1 MKSKIIIVTLIFL
14 ALGLPGVFTGKNSG
28 NEDGLAAS
36 ATAPLTAEDLIG
48 QSAMEVKNPQVGRS
62 NNAVVASQAKKIKL
76 PVICQGSESQIF
88 NCYQKHYKNL
98 VKTKGVQAAF
108 ADLRQRYNENSYV
121 VSQCHP
127 ITHVIGDTAVEKYPT
142 ASEAYLHGD
151 SFCWSG
157 YYHGVLEGILSK
169 IGMDK
174 AISEMNNICKDI
186 PGKSVYSFD
195 YYNCVHGLGHG
206 LMAITDTELFKS
218 LNLCDG
224 LSGSWEQT
232 SCYGGVFMENVI
244 VDNKNHFTKYLK
256 PAEPLYPCNTVDEK
270 YKSACYLMQ
279 TSYMLKVSGQDF
291 AKVFALCEKAD
302 KNYIPTCY
310 QSLGRDASG
319 HSISNVISTKNS
331 CYLGKD
337 FYAKSNCI
345 IGAVKDFISY
355 FHSDVQAKTLC
366 NSLTDD
372 LRAVCLSTATDYYKT
387 F

>member
-1 MKSKIIIVTLIFL
+1 MKSKIILLILVFS
-14 ALGLPGVFTGKNSG
+14 ALVMSGVFSHKQESD
-28 NEDGLAAS
+28 EGLA
-36 ATAPLTAEDLIG
+36 ATAPLTVEDLIG
-48 QSAMEVKNPQVGRS
+48 QSSIEVKDPQAGRS
-62 NNAVVASQAKKIKL
+62 NDAVVSRQKTEQMNKL
-76 PVICQGSESQIF
+76 AVICQGTDANSF
-88 NCYQKHYKNL
+88 DCYQKHYKGL
-98 VKTKGVQAAF
+98 VDGRGIQAAF
-108 ADLRQRYNENSYV
+108 EDLRQRYDQNSYV

-127 ITHVIGDTAVEKYPT
+127 LTHVIGNSAAEKYQT

-157 YYHGVLEGILSK
+157 YYHGVLEGVLSK

-174 AISEMNNICKDI
+174 AVAEINDICKDI
-186 PGKSVYSFD
+186 PGRSKYSFD

-206 LMAITDTELFKS
+206 LMAITSDELFQS
-218 LNLCDG
+218 LKLCDG
-224 LSGSWEQT
+224 LQGTWEES

-256 PAEPLYPCNTVDEK
+256 PSEPLYPCNAVDER

-291 AKVFALCEKAD
+291 SKVFALCGKAD
-302 KNYIPTCY
+302 KNYIATCY

-319 HSISNVISTKNS
+319 HSVSNVESTKKS
-331 CYLGKD
+331 CYLGTT
-337 FYAKSNCI
+337 FEAKSNCI

-366 NSLTDD
+366 NSLGDD
-372 LRAVCLSTATDYYKT
+372 LKAVCLSTAESYYKT